1 MQVSTLR
8 RGGGGVGG
16 GEAGVGIPLA
26 WGSELLAIS
35 ILWNPKRKG
44 IFLICSNYYQDIGY

>member
-1 MQVSTLR
+1 MQVSTLGR
-8 RGGGGVGG
+8 AAGT
-16 GEAGVGIPLA
+16 GVGIPLA

-44 IFLICSNYYQDIGY
+44 IFLIGSNYYQDIGY